1 MHQRGY
7 PLSHQAPQPEQTALP
22 PTANGALD
30 ATSPARAAAP
40 TPSRGYLFASKRPQ
54 PVNTDRWY
62 YRVFQS
68 APDLIRA
75 LLPGSEAGLSSE
87 LGLDPRA
94 PGDRLYRFEALEIKE
109 LSHRLDG
116 VLWPRE
122 STGCAETGSPESS
135 RWCCLRCRCTPTQA
149 SATQKT

>member
-1 MHQRGY
+1 VHQRGY

-54 PVNTDRWY
+54 RVNTDRWY

-68 APDLIRA
+68 APDLIRS
-75 LLPGSEAGLSSE
+75 LLPGSAAAANA
-87 LGLDPRA
+87 LGLDPGAAAGAAGITGRRPARLPEPGRPELLAGGKRLRRPLCFATVQESVQLYKLKEA
-94 PGDRLYRFEALEIKE
+94 PKLAWRLA
-109 LSHRLDG
+109 
-116 VLWPRE
+116 
-122 STGCAETGSPESS
+122 SP
-135 RWCCLRCRCTPTQA
+135 
-149 SATQKT
+149 